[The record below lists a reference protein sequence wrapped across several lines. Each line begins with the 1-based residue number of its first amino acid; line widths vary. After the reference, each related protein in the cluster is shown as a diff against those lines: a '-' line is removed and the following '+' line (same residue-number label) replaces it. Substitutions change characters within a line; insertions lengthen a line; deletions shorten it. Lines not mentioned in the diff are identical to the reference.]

1 MNTNETKVKYLHW
14 LCLITI
20 ANNFYVEED
29 FRTENC
35 AKRDRLKV
43 KETGFKFKRTA
54 LLRAV

>member
-14 LCLITI
+14 LFLITI

-35 AKRDRLKV
+35 AKRD
-43 KETGFKFKRTA
+43 
-54 LLRAV
+54 LR

>member
-35 AKRDRLKV
+35 AKV
-43 KETGFKFKRTA
+43 KETGFKFKGTA